1 MAQLDLRPVFN
12 QIAQAIRWEQG
23 QKALAGLGVEG
34 QVLVPRKEDGSRPGS
49 SGQGPG
55 IPARLAS
62 SPISVTTTSLS
73 LRHDEVT
80 DWFNDGGKARPAR
93 RVIGTDQ
100 YQRSRMLLAV
110 GQAVQLHLQAMA
122 LAKRGR

>member
-1 MAQLDLRPVFN
+1 MAQLDLRPVFQ

-34 QVLVPRKEDGSRPGS
+34 QVLVPRKEDGARPGS

-55 IPARLAS
+55 IPQRLAS